1 MAYNFGSRFYTHL
14 RTKLI
19 YISKLVSVFMNR
31 CVMMKNK
38 TTIITLASLV
48 LSASCFS
55 VLAATRAVPVVAE
68 QVEMQEVSQSLTLV
82 GKLEAEQSV
91 IISPEV
97 TGKVDRIAVKEN
109 QQVKKGQ
116 LLVQLDADKIQ
127 ASQIEANAY
136 LRDEQRKLREFER
149 LVKRNAITQTE
160 IDAQKASVEIAQA
173 RLAAADANLADLNI
187 TAPFAGTVGFIDFSR
202 GKMVSAGSELLT
214 LDDLSV
220 MQLDL
225 RVPERYLSLIETEM
239 AVTASTSAWGE
250 RSFYGSVVGVD
261 TRINSETLNLRV
273 RIHFDNQDLALKP
286 GMLMSATL
294 AFPPL
299 EAPIIP
305 VQAIEYSGTKRYVYV
320 IDQNN
325 VAHRREVVL
334 GARVENRVVIDK
346 GLTIGEKIVV
356 QGIVNMRD
364 GSPVSEVGADGRPVN
379 QEDAL

>member
-1 MAYNFGSRFYTHL
+1 
-14 RTKLI
+14 
-19 YISKLVSVFMNR
+19 
-31 CVMMKNK
+31 MMKNK
-38 TTIITLASLV
+38 TTIITLASLA
-48 LSASCFS
+48 LCASCFS
-55 VLAATRAVPVVAE
+55 VAAATRSVPVVAE

-109 QQVKKGQ
+109 QSVKKGQ
-116 LLVQLDADKIQ
+116 LLIQLDADKIR

-160 IDAQKASVEIAQA
+160 IDAQKASVEIAEA
-173 RLAAADANLADLNI
+173 RLAAANANLADLNI

-239 AVTASTSAWGE
+239 AVTASTTAWGE
-250 RSFYGSVVGVD
+250 RSFYGHVVGVD

-294 AFPPL
+294 EFPPL

-320 IDQNN
+320 IDATNI
-325 VAHRREVVL
+325 AHRREVVL

-356 QGIVNMRD
+356 QGMVNMRD
-364 GSPVSEVGADGRPVN
+364 GSPIELVGADGRPVN
-379 QEDAL
+379 QEGAL